1 LAHIISLFSS
11 LAIYLISNFGYGGIF
26 FAMVLESACIPLPS
40 EVTLPFAGY
49 LVFKGVF
56 SFWKITLVAAAAN
69 VIGGLLAYYLGKYG
83 GRPLILKFGKY
94 VFINEFKLKKAEYFF
109 AKYGEITVF
118 IGRLLPVVRTFIS
131 LPAGIAKMNV
141 FKMSLY
147 TFLGSLPWC
156 ALLIWAGQKLG
167 ENWQRIEPYFQ
178 RLHVFLGI
186 GVLIAAAA
194 ILISLVKSRKAKNR
208 K

>member
-1 LAHIISLFSS
+1 MAHIISLFSS